1 MLKSENVAT
10 PFAALAAV
18 VPESIPPPGL
28 FRIAAVTLCVAA
40 VTVLPN
46 ASWTAT
52 WTAGL
57 IAPPDRVARG
67 WITKASC
74 DAAPAVMAN
83 GALVA
88 LVRPLAEAP
97 SLEPGPALAVLR
109 VAKVAAPS
117 PA

>member
-88 LVRPLAEAP
+88 LVRPLAEATKIGRA
-97 SLEPGPALAVLR
+97 SCRERG
-109 VAKVAAPS
+109 
-117 PA
+117 

>member
-18 VPESIPPPGL
+18 VPESVPPPGL

-40 VTVLPN
+40 VPVLPY

-67 WITKASC
+67 WITTASC
-74 DAAPAVMAN
+74 DAATAVVAN
-83 GALVA
+83 GGRGALVG
-88 LVRPLAEAP
+88 PLADGARQLP
-97 SLEPGPALAVLR
+97 VMS
-109 VAKVAAPS
+109 
-117 PA
+117 

>member
-67 WITKASC
+67 WPAMPSLAATGRDGPAPPPPH
-74 DAAPAVMAN
+74 AAPARTMA
-83 GALVA
+83 GAQ
-88 LVRPLAEAP
+88 RRHTR
-97 SLEPGPALAVLR
+97 GPTRTVWTTW
-109 VAKVAAPS
+109 P
-117 PA
+117 P

>member
-74 DAAPAVMAN
+74 DAAPAGQAD
-83 GALVA
+83 GGPVA
-88 LVRPLAEAP
+88 
-97 SLEPGPALAVLR
+97 PGKPPAG
-109 VAKVAAPS
+109 APS
-117 PA
+117 PAPAPA